1 MRHTDLAVMRAT
13 ACAAALI
20 GSLFVGSTD
29 ANEQT
34 RSSRPA
40 CSCPDTVNNQ
50 LHPDAAEATAKLA
63 LDAADETA
71 TLHAVHIGLTE
82 IPDGSSFVWRRAHGR
97 LSGVVRPVFSFKNS
111 DGEVCRQL
119 TLTLRSGTYT
129 RTIEG
134 IACRDPD
141 GRWALE
147 G

>member
-29 ANEQT
+29 ANEQN

-50 LHPDAAEATAKLA
+50 LHPDAAESTAKMT

-97 LSGVVRPVFSFKNS
+97 LSGVVRPVFSFKNA

>member
-1 MRHTDLAVMRAT
+1 MRHPDLPVIRAT
-13 ACAAALI
+13 VCALAFFAPL
-20 GSLFVGSTD
+20 SLFD
-29 ANEQT
+29 AADAAEPAH
-34 RSSRPA
+34 SSGPA
-40 CSCPDTVNNQ
+40 CSCPVPETR
-50 LHPDAAEATAKLA
+50 LRPGAADATARLS
-63 LDAADETA
+63 LDANDETA
-71 TLHAVHIGLTE
+71 ALHAVHIGLTE

-97 LSGVVRPVFSFKNS
+97 LSGVVRPTFSFKNN

-119 TLTLRSGTYT
+119 KLTLRSGAYT